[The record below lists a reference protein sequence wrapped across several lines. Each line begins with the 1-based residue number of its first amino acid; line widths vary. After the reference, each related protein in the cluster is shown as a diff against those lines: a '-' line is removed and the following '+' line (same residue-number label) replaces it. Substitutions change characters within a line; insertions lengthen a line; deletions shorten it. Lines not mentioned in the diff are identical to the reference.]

1 MRFSLTL
8 LLLIFINLGAIA
20 QQQEP
25 KVLDSIT
32 IGNSLN
38 ENLEQVAIDSV
49 LKPGVPV
56 IYKLDTVFLVR
67 TDYKGATKE
76 ERAERITDHLK
87 DISKHY
93 NELTDTIYIHH
104 GNDFAAIMLNQ
115 GLAFVITQQDANEER
130 MPLQELAKRDKERFQ
145 ALLLKHKY
153 HLSSKEWMK
162 RIGFTAAALVGLL
175 LILWGIRW
183 GFRIIIQRL
192 SKFDKKLLKRRN
204 NLFKY
209 FIPKNTKNIFV
220 FIASGLRVVVIVF
233 FLLMYLPFLFSFL
246 PWTQGIVDIFYGY
259 IATPVNF
266 VVHGLINFIPD
277 LFFIIVILY
286 IARYFVRVMKDMAED
301 IEEEKLVLK
310 SFPKDWA
317 KPTVKLFSI
326 IVYAFAIV
334 MVFPHLPGSD
344 SPAFKGV
351 SLFLGV
357 LFSLGSTSAIANI
370 VAGIVITYM
379 RPFQIGDRIEIM
391 GTIGDVV
398 DKTLLVTKIK
408 TTKNEDVTI
417 PNALIINNHL
427 VNFTAN
433 AKEMG
438 LILHTSVTIGYDVEY
453 EVVEKLLLKAARQSM
468 LIQRDPKPFVLQKSL
483 EDNYVSYELN
493 VYTKQAAKMTLIYSD
508 LNKNILSVFNE
519 AGIEIL
525 SPKYVASR
533 DGNRSTVPSQKGV
546 DLRNPL
552 EKVVDQVKG
561 KNQTVKVEKGKDEE
575 KDKVKDKDKD
585 EVEEKDKGKGEEKSV
600 KKVNVKE
607 KDKGEEKDN
616 DEDKVKEKD
625 EVKEK
630 GKEKGKEKDED
641 KEKGK
646 AKGAAAK
653 SKTKKS

>member
-1 MRFSLTL
+1 MIRFSFTI
-8 LLLIFINLGAIA
+8 LLLIIINIGAIA
-20 QQQEP
+20 QIEKP
-25 KVLDSIT
+25 KVLDSIS

-38 ENLEQVAIDSV
+38 GNLEMVAIDSI
-49 LKPGVPV
+49 LKPGVPAL
-56 IYKLDTVFLVR
+56 YKMDTVFLIR
-67 TDYKGATKE
+67 TDYKGASKE
-76 ERAERITDHLK
+76 ERAEKVSAHLLEV
-87 DISKHY
+87 SKNY

-104 GNDFAAIMLNQ
+104 GDGFAAIMLNQ
-115 GLAFVITQQDANEER
+115 DLAFVITQQDADEER
-130 MPLQELAKRDKERFQ
+130 MPIQELEKRNKERFQ
-145 ALLLKHKY
+145 ELLIKHKY

-162 RIGFTAAALVGLL
+162 RIGFTVAALIGLL
-175 LILWGIRW
+175 LILWGIAW
-183 GFRIIIQRL
+183 GFRILIKRL

-220 FIASGLRVVVIVF
+220 FIATGTRAIIIVF
-233 FLLMYLPFLFSFL
+233 LLLIYLPFLFSFL

-266 VVHGLINFIPD
+266 VVHGIINFIPD
-277 LFFIIVILY
+277 LFFIIVILF
-286 IARYFVRVMKDMAED
+286 IARYFVRVLKDMAED
-301 IEEEKLVLK
+301 IENEKLVLK

-317 KPTVKLFSI
+317 QPTVKLFSI

-379 RPFQIGDRIEIM
+379 RPFQIGDRVEIM
-391 GTIGDVV
+391 GTVGDVV

-427 VNFTAN
+427 VNYTAN
-433 AKEMG
+433 AKELG
-438 LILHTSVTIGYDVEY
+438 LILHTSITIGYDVEF
-453 EVVEKLLLKAARQSM
+453 ETVEKLLIKAAKQSI

-493 VYTKQAAKMTLIYSD
+493 VYTKQAAKMALIYSD
-508 LNKNILSVFNE
+508 LNKNILSVFND

-546 DLRNPL
+546 DIRNPL

-561 KNQTVKVEKGKDEE
+561 TNQKVTVVRSSTGSESDSSAVG
-575 KDKVKDKDKD
+575 
-585 EVEEKDKGKGEEKSV
+585 SV
-600 KKVNVKE
+600 SKKKPAPSKKE
-607 KDKGEEKDN
+607 
-616 DEDKVKEKD
+616 
-625 EVKEK
+625 
-630 GKEKGKEKDED
+630 
-641 KEKGK
+641 
-646 AKGAAAK
+646 
-653 SKTKKS
+653 TKKSATKSDSKKD

>member
-1 MRFSLTL
+1 
-8 LLLIFINLGAIA
+8 
-20 QQQEP
+20 
-25 KVLDSIT
+25 
-32 IGNSLN
+32 
-38 ENLEQVAIDSV
+38 
-49 LKPGVPV
+49 
-56 IYKLDTVFLVR
+56 
-67 TDYKGATKE
+67 
-76 ERAERITDHLK
+76 
-87 DISKHY
+87 
-93 NELTDTIYIHH
+93 
-104 GNDFAAIMLNQ
+104 
-115 GLAFVITQQDANEER
+115 
-130 MPLQELAKRDKERFQ
+130 MPLKELAKRDKERFK

-175 LILWGIRW
+175 LILWGIQW
-183 GFRIIIQRL
+183 GFRLLIQRL

-220 FIASGLRVVVIVF
+220 FIASGFRVIVIVF

-379 RPFQIGDRIEIM
+379 RPFQIGDRVEIM
-391 GTIGDVV
+391 GTIGDVM

-408 TTKNEDVTI
+408 TIKNEDVTI

-427 VNFTAN
+427 VNYTAN

-493 VYTKQAAKMTLIYSD
+493 VYTKQAAKMALIYSD
-508 LNKNILSVFNE
+508 LNKNILSVFND

-533 DGNRSTVPSQKGV
+533 DGNMSTVPSQKGV

-575 KDKVKDKDKD
+575 KARGRGKRTGKED
-585 EVEEKDKGKGEEKSV
+585 EVEEKEKVEDKGKDNLKD
-600 KKVNVKE
+600 KE
-607 KDKGEEKDN
+607 KEKEKGEEKDKEG
-616 DEDKVKEKD
+616 DKKKDKVEDKD
-625 EVKEK
+625 K
-630 GKEKGKEKDED
+630 GKVED

-646 AKGAAAK
+646 AKAEGAAAWRRLK
-653 SKTKKS
+653 NLRTQW